1 MTTLTH
7 ESLSRMIMLSV
18 QFRDFGHYEM
28 IDGKRCYVTTRE
40 QTDNLQSSCDRAAK
54 VVLEHIEV
62 AQAQTVTRE
71 QIARALLSSDP
82 NCFSLHWPGDPAR
95 TWVGSNGNGTWPSG
109 PPGEQTVARF
119 LIQADAILSI
129 LGRASDQKEGA

>member
-40 QTDNLQSSCDRAAK
+40 QTDNLQTACDRAAK

-71 QIARALLSSDP
+71 QMIGQIAGAWAIHSAHSRTLDGLHARQLLEKGR
-82 NCFSLHWPGDPAR
+82 FIA
-95 TWVGSNGNGTWPSG
+95 SG
-109 PPGEQTVARF
+109 EAGA
-119 LIQADAILSI
+119 IADGLSI